1 MMILFK
7 ILYERIH
14 FLLHC
19 LLKVFDIDSP
29 FYEYLSTNIT
39 MNIFNIVNRLWIH
52 TTISNY
58 KDIEIKFGYNMSM
71 FMSPY
76 EIAQNVF

>member
-1 MMILFK
+1 M
-7 ILYERIH
+7 
-14 FLLHC
+14 
-19 LLKVFDIDSP
+19 FDIDLP

-39 MNIFNIVNRLWIH
+39 MNILNTFYYNDSIH
-52 TTISNY
+52 TIIDDLHTSISNH
-58 KDIEIKFGYNMSM
+58 KKSEIKFGYNMLM

>member
-1 MMILFK
+1 M
-7 ILYERIH
+7 
-14 FLLHC
+14 
-19 LLKVFDIDSP
+19 FDIDLP

-39 MNIFNIVNRLWIH
+39 MNILNTFYYNDS
-52 TTISNY
+52 TISNY
-58 KDIEIKFGYNMSM
+58 KDIEIKFGYNMLM